1 MTYFVFCSLNSDYIQ
16 KIEKESV
23 EIINKGRKQRKRKP
37 DVYLH
42 RHLFVYLSDIQKLGS
57 SRIRLIIFL
66 SIL

>member
-23 EIINKGRKQRKRKP
+23 EIMNKGTKQRKRKS

-42 RHLFVYLSDIQKLGS
+42 RHLFVYLSDKLGS
-57 SRIRLIIFL
+57 SRIRLIIFV